1 MGLLIGA
8 ARRTL
13 KQAVLRK
20 AKPLRLTAPQFWFLN
35 AAREMPGATLGEL
48 ARRQQLDAPTAS
60 RLADSLAGRGYLRL
74 SADRRDR
81 RALRVSLTT
90 AGSRVAERIW
100 PLADAVR
107 GAVVQGMTE
116 AEQATLRR
124 ALTKVI
130 RNLEEL
136 AG

>member
-90 AGSRVAERIW
+90 AGSRLAERIS
-100 PLADAVR
+100 PLADSVR

>member
-1 MGLLIGA
+1 MGLLIGV

-35 AAREMPGATLGEL
+35 AARELPDATLGDL

-81 RALRVSLTT
+81 RALRVSLTN
-90 AGSRVAERIW
+90 AGARVAERIA
-100 PLADAVR
+100 PLADSVR

-116 AEQATLRR
+116 AEQVKLRR
-124 ALTKVI
+124 ALMKVI

>member
-1 MGLLIGA
+1 MGILIGA

-35 AAREMPGATLGEL
+35 AVRELPDATLGDL
-48 ARRQQLDAPTAS
+48 ARRQQLDASTAS

-90 AGSRVAERIW
+90 AGAKVAERIA
-100 PLADAVR
+100 PLADSVR

-116 AEQATLRR
+116 AEQVTLRR
-124 ALTKVI
+124 ALMKVI
-130 RNLEEL
+130 RNREEL
-136 AG
+136 TG

>member
-20 AKPLRLTAPQFWFLN
+20 ARPLRLTAPQFWFLN

-90 AGSRVAERIW
+90 AGSRVAERIS
-100 PLADAVR
+100 PLADSVR

>member
-35 AAREMPGATLGEL
+35 AAREVPDATLGDL

-90 AGSRVAERIW
+90 AGAKVAERIA
-100 PLADAVR
+100 PLADSVR

-116 AEQATLRR
+116 AEQLKLRR
-124 ALTKVI
+124 ALMKVI